1 MGERRGFTLVELLI
15 IIVII
20 GILASIAVQ
29 TYRSFKIRAY
39 NNNALY
45 DLKNLIDDELAYF
58 SLNQRFAGFSVSD
71 STPNG
76 IVRTDSFE
84 HKYLSKD
91 IKAVGKVNGNYA
103 NFCTKHKW
111 GDKIFA
117 YQSETDTIYWKKSQ
131 VGYELEDSD
140 CPNATSDN
148 DFPPPEWQVLAQSR

>member
-1 MGERRGFTLVELLI
+1 MEVRRGLTLIELLI
-15 IIVII
+15 VII
-20 GILASIAVQ
+20 IIGLLASFAIQ
-29 TYRSFKIRAY
+29 SYRAYKIRAY

-45 DLKNLIDDELAYF
+45 DLKNLINDELSYF
-58 SLNQRFAGFSVSD
+58 SINQRFAGFSVSN

-76 IVRTDSFE
+76 IIRTDNFE
-84 HKYLSKD
+84 HRYLSKD
-91 IKAVGKVNGNYA
+91 IRAVGKVNGNYA

-131 VGYELEDSD
+131 VGYELKDSD